1 MAFITMVKKL
11 TRDGQPCAK
20 CRDVEARM
28 RREGLFDQID
38 RVVIAQEGD
47 LNSEGMRLSEIYQVD
62 RAPFFLVANSIG
74 EVQVYT
80 VYFKLLR
87 DVLKPVKPKQP
98 ALSDLLKPEPTAEFA

>member
-28 RREGLFDQID
+28 QREGLFDQID

-47 LNSEGMRLSEIYQVD
+47 LSSEGMRLAEIYQVD
-62 RAPFFLVANSIG
+62 RAPFFLVADDSGDVRI
-74 EVQVYT
+74 YT

-87 DVLKPVKPKQP
+87 DVLKPAREKRP
-98 ALSDLLKPEPTAEFA
+98 ALSGLLNPTPAADFI

>member
-11 TRDGQPCAK
+11 SRDGQPCAK
-20 CRDVEARM
+20 CRDIEARM

-47 LNSEGMRLSEIYQVD
+47 LSSEGMRLSEIYKVD
-62 RAPFFLVANSIG
+62 RAPFFLVADASG

-87 DVLKPVKPKQP
+87 DVLKPVKNQKP
-98 ALSDLLKPEPTAEFA
+98 ALSDLLTATPTPDFA